1 MLQTAKYCITVTL
14 KGSLEARSALP
25 TFAWACREMVSQ
37 MTLRKHSS
45 GNHWPSFRG
54 GKQRVF
60 ALLSFGTKF
69 FLFMRLSQSLESWKK
84 TSQLLLDGD
93 LGPGFKWW
101 VLASLRQTKGPT
113 AALGCW
119 EGGRTGWG
127 CARAEAQSSP
137 GWICPWHGKKI
148 AKAHQVPS
156 APAGETEHPDVK
168 KTIYRSISCCQYWM
182 TSVFLADK
190 FKSVQKHETIE
201 QIHIKRKGV
210 GRTFRF

>member
-84 TSQLLLDGD
+84 NLSAPSGWRLRARFQVVGTGKSETDE
-93 LGPGFKWW
+93 GPHSCTW
-101 VLASLRQTKGPT
+101 VLRRRKNRVRLCQSGGTEQPGLDLSL
-113 AALGCW
+113 AW
-119 EGGRTGWG
+119 E
-127 CARAEAQSSP
+127 
-137 GWICPWHGKKI
+137 KI

-190 FKSVQKHETIE
+190 FKSVQKHKTIE

>member
-84 TSQLLLDGD
+84 NLSAPSGWRLRARFQVVGTGKSETDEGPHSCTWVLRRRKNRVRLCQSGGTEQPGLDLSLAWEKNSQSSSGSFSPCRRNWTPRCEKDYLQKHLLL
-93 LGPGFKWW
+93 P
-101 VLASLRQTKGPT
+101 VLNDICLS
-113 AALGCW
+113 
-119 EGGRTGWG
+119 GW
-127 CARAEAQSSP
+127 
-137 GWICPWHGKKI
+137 
-148 AKAHQVPS
+148 QV
-156 APAGETEHPDVK
+156 
-168 KTIYRSISCCQYWM
+168 
-182 TSVFLADK
+182 
-190 FKSVQKHETIE
+190 
-201 QIHIKRKGV
+201 
-210 GRTFRF
+210 